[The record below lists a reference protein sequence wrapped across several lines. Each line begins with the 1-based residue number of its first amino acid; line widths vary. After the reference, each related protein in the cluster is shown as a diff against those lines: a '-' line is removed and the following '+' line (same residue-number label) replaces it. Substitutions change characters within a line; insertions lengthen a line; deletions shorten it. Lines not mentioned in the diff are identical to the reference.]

1 MPQPEKCQCRL
12 LAGMPQL
19 DRSYWLIGVFILSE
33 EATEIISAGNPTATA
48 FILTSSFWF
57 AVATTFGLIGA
68 GYLIAPDFLA
78 NIEYIHFGRI
88 RPMHINAVLFGFVT
102 PGLLAVAFYYFPKL
116 LRTELYSHKLGVF
129 SAVFWNIMVAAGV
142 IGISLGYTQ
151 GREYAELPWAVD
163 IMVVICFVM
172 VVINILMTIRQRKE
186 RILFVSIWYVT
197 AAVVLTSITYC
208 LGNVIW
214 KPDTGALQGIPDAI
228 LLWFYGHNIFGL
240 LLSPMGLA
248 VAYYVLPIA
257 TRSPLYSHTLS
268 LLGFWSLI
276 IVYTHIGTHH
286 LLQVPVPTWLKTI
299 SIVDSIAMVIPVMIV
314 LINLW
319 YTVKGKLGDIHADIG
334 AKFVF
339 TGTIMYFFVNIQGSM
354 MALPHVQR
362 ITHFNNWVVGHA
374 HLGVLGFA
382 GVTALGGLY
391 FIIPRITGKPL
402 YSRFLADVQ
411 YWFVLI
417 GMTGF
422 AVVLTTVGLIQGNA
436 WYNGETLYRTL
447 PEIQPYYILRAS
459 LGLLIVIGAYI
470 GLYNI
475 VRSLYFNRGAST

>member
-1 MPQPEKCQCRL
+1 M
-12 LAGMPQL
+12 
-19 DRSYWLIGVFILSE
+19 SE
-33 EATEIISAGNPTATA
+33 EAIENVSTGNPTAKAYT
-48 FILTSSFWF
+48 LTSAIWF
-57 AVATTFGLIGA
+57 AAATSFGMIGA

-78 NIEYIHFGRI
+78 NIEYIHFGRV

-102 PGLLAVAFYYFPKL
+102 PGLLAVAFHYFPKL
-116 LRTELYSHKLGVF
+116 LRTELYSHKLGVI
-129 SAVFWNIMVAAGV
+129 SAIFWNIMVAAGV
-142 IGISLGYTQ
+142 ISISLGYTQ
-151 GREYAELPWAVD
+151 GREYAELPWIVD

-172 VVINILMTIRQRKE
+172 VVVNILMTIRQRKE
-186 RILFVSIWYVT
+186 SILFVSIWYTT

-214 KPDTGALQGIPDAI
+214 KPDTGALVGIPDAI

-299 SIVDSIAMVIPVMIV
+299 SIVDSVAMVIPVMIV

-374 HLGVLGFA
+374 HIGVLGFA

-391 FIIPRITGKPL
+391 FILPRITGKPL

-411 YWFVLI
+411 YWLVLI
-417 GMTGF
+417 GITGF
-422 AVVLTTVGLIQGNA
+422 AIVLTTVGLIQGNA

-447 PEIQPYYILRAS
+447 PEIQPYYVLRAS
-459 LGLLIVIGAYI
+459 LGSFIMIGAYL

-475 VRSLYFNRGAST
+475 IRSLYFNRGAST

>member
-1 MPQPEKCQCRL
+1 MSTPEQN
-12 LAGMPQL
+12 AEP
-19 DRSYWLIGVFILSE
+19 SY
-33 EATEIISAGNPTATA
+33 ATA
-48 FILTSSFWF
+48 KAFMLTSAFWF
-57 AVATTFGLIGA
+57 AAATSFGLIGA

-78 NIEYIHFGRI
+78 NIEYIHFGRV

-102 PGLLAVAFYYFPKL
+102 PGLLAAAFYYFTKL
-116 LRTELYSHKLGVF
+116 LRTEIFSEKLGVVT
-129 SAVFWNIMVAAGV
+129 AVFWNITVTAGMV
-142 IGISLGYTQ
+142 GIATGHTQ
-151 GREYAELPWAVD
+151 GREYAELPWSVD
-163 IMVVICFVM
+163 IMVVICFAL
-172 VVINILMTIRQRKE
+172 VVFNVLMTIRRRQE
-186 RILFVSIWYVT
+186 PILFVSVWYTT
-197 AAVVLTSITYC
+197 AAVILTSLTYC

-214 KPDTGALQGIPDAI
+214 KPDTGALLGIPDAI

-240 LLSPMGLA
+240 LLTPMSLGI
-248 VAYYVLPIA
+248 AYYVLPIA

-276 IVYTHIGTHH
+276 IVYTHVGTHH

-299 SIVDSIAMVIPVMIV
+299 SIVDSVAMVIPVMIV

-339 TGTIMYFFVNIQGSM
+339 TGTIFYFFVNIQGSM

-374 HLGVLGFA
+374 HIGVLGFA
-382 GVTALGGLY
+382 GVTALGGMY
-391 FIIPRITGKPL
+391 FILPRITGRPL
-402 YSRFLADVQ
+402 YSKLLADVQ
-411 YWFVLI
+411 YWLVLI
-417 GMTGF
+417 GITGF
-422 AVVLTTVGLIQGNA
+422 AVVLTTAGLIQGNA

-459 LGLLIVIGAYI
+459 LGTLIVVGAYL
-470 GLYNI
+470 GLYNVI
-475 VRSLYFNRGAST
+475 RSLYFNRGAAT

>member
-1 MPQPEKCQCRL
+1 MEEPN
-12 LAGMPQL
+12 
-19 DRSYWLIGVFILSE
+19 LSTSE
-33 EATEIISAGNPTATA
+33 QNLQTSNPTAKA
-48 FILTSSFWF
+48 FTLTSAFWF

-78 NIEYIHFGRI
+78 NIEYIHFGRV

-102 PGLLAVAFYYFPKL
+102 PGLLAAAFYYFPKL
-116 LRTELYSHKLGVF
+116 LRTELFSHKLGVF
-129 SAVFWNIMVAAGV
+129 SAVFWNITVAAGV
-142 IGISLGYTQ
+142 IGISMGYTQ

-163 IMVVICFVM
+163 IMVVISFAM
-172 VVINILMTIRQRKE
+172 VVINILMTVRRRKE
-186 RILFVSIWYVT
+186 RILFVSVWYTT
-197 AAVVLTSITYC
+197 AAVVLTALTYC

-214 KPDTGALQGIPDAI
+214 KPDTGALLGIPDAI

-240 LLSPMGLA
+240 LLTPMALGI
-248 VAYYVLPIA
+248 AYYVLPIA

-276 IVYTHIGTHH
+276 IVYTHVGTHH

-299 SIVDSIAMVIPVMIV
+299 SIVDSVAMVIPVMIV

-339 TGTIMYFFVNIQGSM
+339 AGTIMYFFVNIQGSM

-374 HLGVLGFA
+374 HIGVAGFA

-391 FIIPRITGKPL
+391 FILPRITGKPL

-411 YWFVLI
+411 YWLVLI
-417 GMTGF
+417 GITGF

-447 PEIQPYYILRAS
+447 PQIQPYYILRAS

-470 GLYNI
+470 GLYNVI
-475 VRSLYFNRGAST
+475 RSMYFNRGAST

>member
-1 MPQPEKCQCRL
+1 M
-12 LAGMPQL
+12 
-19 DRSYWLIGVFILSE
+19 SE
-33 EATEIISAGNPTATA
+33 ETFENASTNPTAKA
-48 FILTSSFWF
+48 FTLTSALWF
-57 AVATTFGLIGA
+57 AGATTLGMIAA

-78 NIEYIHFGRI
+78 NVEFIHFGRV
-88 RPMHINAVLFGFVT
+88 RPMHVNAVLFGFVT
-102 PGLLAVAFYYFPKL
+102 PGLLAAAFYYFPKL
-116 LRTELYSHKLGVF
+116 LRTELFSHKLGVF
-129 SAVFWNIMVAAGV
+129 SAIFWNITVATGL
-142 IGISLGYTQ
+142 IGIALGYTQ
-151 GREYAELPWAVD
+151 GREYAELAWPVD
-163 IMVVICFVM
+163 IMVVISFAM
-172 VVINILMTIRQRKE
+172 VAFNILMTIRQRKE
-186 RILFVSIWYVT
+186 SILFVAIWYTT
-197 AAVVLTSITYC
+197 AAMVLTSITYC

-214 KPDTGALQGIPDAI
+214 KPDTGALTGIPDAI

-240 LLSPMGLA
+240 LLTPMALGI
-248 VAYYVLPIA
+248 AYYALPIA

-299 SIVDSIAMVIPVMIV
+299 SIVDSVAMVIPVMIV

-334 AKFVF
+334 AKFIF
-339 TGTIMYFFVNIQGSM
+339 TGTIFYFFVNIQGSM

-374 HLGVLGFA
+374 HIGVLGFA

-391 FIIPRITGKPL
+391 FILPRITGKPL

-411 YWFVLI
+411 YWLVLI
-417 GMTGF
+417 GVTGF
-422 AVVLTTVGLIQGNA
+422 AVVLTIVGLIQGNA

-459 LGLLIVIGAYI
+459 LGTFIMIGAYL
-470 GLYNI
+470 GLYNV
-475 VRSLYFNRGAST
+475 VRSLYFNRGATT

>member
-1 MPQPEKCQCRL
+1 MSKPEQN
-12 LAGMPQL
+12 AEP
-19 DRSYWLIGVFILSE
+19 SY
-33 EATEIISAGNPTATA
+33 ATA
-48 FILTSSFWF
+48 KAFMLTSAFWF
-57 AVATTFGLIGA
+57 AAATSFGLIGA

-78 NIEYIHFGRI
+78 NIEYIHFGRV

-102 PGLLAVAFYYFPKL
+102 PGLLAAAFYYFTKL
-116 LRTELYSHKLGVF
+116 LRTEIFSEKLGVVT
-129 SAVFWNIMVAAGV
+129 AVFWNITVTAGMV
-142 IGISLGYTQ
+142 GIATGHTQ
-151 GREYAELPWAVD
+151 GREYAELPWSVD
-163 IMVVICFVM
+163 IMVVICFAL
-172 VVINILMTIRQRKE
+172 VVFNILMTIRRRQE
-186 RILFVSIWYVT
+186 PILFVSVWYTT
-197 AAVVLTSITYC
+197 AAVILTALTYC

-214 KPDTGALQGIPDAI
+214 KPDTGALLGIPDAI

-240 LLSPMGLA
+240 LLTPMSLGI
-248 VAYYVLPIA
+248 AYYVLPIA

-276 IVYTHIGTHH
+276 IVYTHVGTHH

-299 SIVDSIAMVIPVMIV
+299 SIVDSVAMVIPVMIV

-339 TGTIMYFFVNIQGSM
+339 TGTIFYFFVNIQGSM

-374 HLGVLGFA
+374 HIGVLGFA
-382 GVTALGGLY
+382 GVTALGGMY
-391 FIIPRITGKPL
+391 FILPRITGRPL

-411 YWFVLI
+411 YWLVLI
-417 GMTGF
+417 GITGF
-422 AVVLTTVGLIQGNA
+422 AVVLTTAGLIQGNA

-459 LGLLIVIGAYI
+459 LGTLIVVGAYL
-470 GLYNI
+470 GLYNVI
-475 VRSLYFNRGAST
+475 RSLYFNRGAAT

>member
-1 MPQPEKCQCRL
+1 MSIPDQNLEP
-12 LAGMPQL
+12 
-19 DRSYWLIGVFILSE
+19 SY
-33 EATEIISAGNPTATA
+33 ATA
-48 FILTSSFWF
+48 KSFMLTSAFWF
-57 AVATTFGLIGA
+57 AAATSFGLIGA

-88 RPMHINAVLFGFVT
+88 RPMHVNAVLFGFVT
-102 PGLLAVAFYYFPKL
+102 PGLLAAAFYYFPKL
-116 LRTELYSHKLGVF
+116 LRTELFSEKLGVLT
-129 SAVFWNIMVAAGV
+129 AIFWNITVTAGM
-142 IGISLGYTQ
+142 IGIATGHTQ

-163 IMVVICFVM
+163 IMVVISFSL
-172 VVINILMTIRQRKE
+172 VVFNVLMTIRRRKE
-186 RILFVSIWYVT
+186 PILFVSVWYTT
-197 AAVVLTSITYC
+197 AAVILTSLTYC

-214 KPDTGALQGIPDAI
+214 KPDTGALLGIPDAI

-240 LLSPMGLA
+240 LLTPMALGI
-248 VAYYVLPIA
+248 AYYVLPIA

-276 IVYTHIGTHH
+276 IVYTHVGTHH

-299 SIVDSIAMVIPVMIV
+299 SIVDSVAMVIPVMIV

-339 TGTIMYFFVNIQGSM
+339 TGTIYYFFVNIQGSM

-374 HLGVLGFA
+374 HIGVLGFA
-382 GVTALGGLY
+382 GVTALGGMY
-391 FIIPRITGKPL
+391 FILPRITGKPL
-402 YSRFLADVQ
+402 YSKFLADVQ
-411 YWFVLI
+411 YWLVLI
-417 GMTGF
+417 GITGF
-422 AVVLTTVGLIQGNA
+422 AVALTTAGLIQGNA

-459 LGLLIVIGAYI
+459 LGVLIVIGAYL
-470 GLYNI
+470 GLYNVI
-475 VRSLYFNRGAST
+475 RSLYFNRGAAT